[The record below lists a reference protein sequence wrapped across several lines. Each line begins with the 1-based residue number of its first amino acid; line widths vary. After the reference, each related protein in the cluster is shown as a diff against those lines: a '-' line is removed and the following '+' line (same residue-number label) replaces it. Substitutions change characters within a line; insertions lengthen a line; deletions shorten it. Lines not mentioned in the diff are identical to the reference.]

1 MCRVAVDKRVPVPL
15 KKRVNREVPNKYYLV
30 VVSKTVYRVGEA
42 YLEQT
47 PLKRLQGYYE
57 PFNGSYASRDI
68 APLPGTYRNLTN
80 LTAET
85 ASPNLIPHP

>member
-1 MCRVAVDKRVPVPL
+1 MCRVAVEKRVPVPL
-15 KKRVNREVPNKYYLV
+15 IKEYLEVPNKDHLV